1 MESYNLYQDI
11 ATRTNGDIYIGV
23 VGPVRSGKST
33 FIKKFMDGLVLP
45 NITDNARR
53 ARVIDE
59 MPQSADGRSVMTTEP
74 KFVPDGGVKVML
86 ADDIEVN
93 VRLIDCVGYMIDNM
107 EMPSRNV
114 KTPWSAQDLPF
125 NEAAEIGTKKVMCEH
140 TTIGMVITTD
150 GSITD
155 YNRSDYVV
163 AEERIVAEMKSSCK
177 PFIIVLNSR
186 KPESSECKKLATE
199 LEMKY
204 NVSVFICDISNMD
217 IMAINM
223 LLESI
228 LNEFPIKHINCK
240 MPKWMQMLP
249 MESDLIKCIIAELNE
264 VAERLNKMKDYVLLK
279 DCFSESDNMKKLTK
293 IKLIY
298 SNGSLV
304 VELEPK
310 EHLFYKILSE
320 VCNVDIND
328 ETGLFKYIKDS
339 NSAIMVYDKMKT
351 ALESVEE
358 FGYGVVT
365 PTEGEIEFSE
375 PIIEDGVKSNIN
387 MEAKATCL
395 HIIKVDVKTS
405 VSPVI
410 GTGNQA
416 QEMVNYLKNEFSEDL
431 NCMWKT
437 NLLGKSM
444 RQIASDTL
452 NSKMYS
458 MPVDAQMKLKKT
470 VGRIVNEGRGG
481 VLCVLL

>member
-53 ARVIDE
+53 TRVIDE
-59 MPQSADGRSVMTTEP
+59 MPQSADGKNIMTTEP
-74 KFVPDGGVKVML
+74 KFVPDGGVKVNL
-86 ADDIEVN
+86 AEDIEVN

-107 EMPSRNV
+107 ETPSRNV
-114 KTPWSAQDLPF
+114 KTPWSTQDLPF

-140 TTIGMVITTD
+140 STIGMVITTD
-150 GSITD
+150 GSVTD
-155 YNRSDYVV
+155 YDRKDYVT
-163 AEERIVAEMKSSCK
+163 AEERIVAEMKNSGK
-177 PFIIVLNSR
+177 PFVIVLNS
-186 KPESSECKKLATE
+186 KTENKKLAEE
-199 LEMKY
+199 LEEKY
-204 NVSVFICDISNMD
+204 NVSVFVCDISNMD
-217 IMAINM
+217 IKAINM
-223 LLESI
+223 LLESV

-249 MESDLIKCIIAELNE
+249 MESDLIKGIIEQLYTVSE
-264 VAERLNKMKDYVLLK
+264 KINKMKDYVLLK
-279 DCFSESDNMKKLTK
+279 DCFSESENLKKLSK
-293 IKLIY
+293 IKLLY

-304 VELEPK
+304 VELEPQ

-320 VCNVDIND
+320 VCNVDICD

-339 NSAIMVYDKMKT
+339 NSAITVYEKMKT
-351 ALESVEE
+351 ALESVEQY
-358 FGYGVVT
+358 GYGVVI
-365 PTEGEIEFSE
+365 PNENEIEYSE
-375 PIIEDGVKSNIN
+375 PIIEEGVKSNIS

-395 HIIKVDVKTS
+395 HIIKVDVKTN

-410 GTGNQA
+410 GSGSQA
-416 QEMVNYLKNEFSEDL
+416 QEMVKYLKNEFSEDL
-431 NCMWKT
+431 NGMWKT

-444 RQIASDTL
+444 RQLATDSLST
-452 NSKMYS
+452 KMYS
-458 MPVDAQMKLKKT
+458 MPADAQMKLKKT